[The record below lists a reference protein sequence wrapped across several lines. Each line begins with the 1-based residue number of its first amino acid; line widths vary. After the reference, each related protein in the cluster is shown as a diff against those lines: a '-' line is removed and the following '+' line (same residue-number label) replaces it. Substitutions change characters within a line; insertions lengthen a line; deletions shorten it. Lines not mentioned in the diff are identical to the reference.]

1 MEKSSA
7 AIFRS
12 QKAAC
17 LFPETSETIG
27 VMTNTNAVSPH
38 ELADFLEECSGW
50 DQRGSEICK
59 TFEFQTFLKAI
70 DFVQAVAGVAEEA
83 GRLGQPL
90 TLPSHEELNLSALV
104 LPGAHGRRS
113 VPSELEKALSREKD
127 AIENQLTAARTDL
140 LGSQQTLQ
148 QTQAAKHL
156 RRLEE
161 KR

>member
-27 VMTNTNAVSPH
+27 VMTNTDAVSPQ

-59 TFEFQTFLKAI
+59 TFKFQTFLKAI
-70 DFVQAVAGVAEEA
+70 DFVQAVAGIAEEA
-83 GRLGQPL
+83 GHHPDINI
-90 TLPSHEELNLSALV
+90 HYNKVILNLTTHSK
-104 LPGAHGRRS
+104 GR
-113 VPSELEKALSREKD
+113 
-127 AIENQLTAARTDL
+127 LTAADIEVARL
-140 LGSQQTLQ
+140 LDKLVP
-148 QTQAAKHL
+148 
-156 RRLEE
+156 
-161 KR
+161 